1 MSEVDQ
7 SAPLLQPA
15 RPKKKDCEPCGV
27 GAPLYMATFSDM
39 AILLMA
45 FFVLLLSMT
54 EIDLKTWQQITGQIR
69 LAFGTQSINLDF
81 VIPTARS
88 MTIDDFSPNEAA
100 REVTLDVRQ
109 RMETEGELIV
119 RNTETYQNQFDIER
133 EFLIL
138 QASLESEIERGEV
151 IVKIQDEQLVVEV
164 PETSQSAGK
173 GEDQSEDRSGIVS
186 QQLISASAKV
196 AQIQSEITRD
206 INVFATRE
214 SSIESNEDS
223 TAKLLNRLQ
232 ALRENLRTEIENDL
246 LEAEMRDDAIYIT
259 VDGDDSFASGSAE
272 LRPNFVVLLGEIG
285 RSIAG
290 LTDSIAI
297 EGHTD
302 NIPIAFRDRF
312 QSNWDLSAAR
322 ASSVAT
328 TLMSQP
334 GLGDMQYEVL
344 GFADTVPVASNN
356 TVQGRSQNRR
366 IEIKMSDFN

>member
-1 MSEVDQ
+1 MSELEESASSSQLVQ
-7 SAPLLQPA
+7 S
-15 RPKKKDCEPCGV
+15 KKVNCEPCAV

-54 EIDLKTWQQITGQIR
+54 EIDLKTWQRITGQIR
-69 LAFGTQSINLDF
+69 LAFGTQSINLDLT
-81 VIPTARS
+81 IPTARS
-88 MTIDDFSPNEAA
+88 MIIDDFSPNEAA
-100 REVTLDVRQ
+100 REITLDVRQ
-109 RMETEGELIV
+109 RMETEGKLIV
-119 RNTETYQNQFDIER
+119 RNTETYQNQFDVER

-151 IVKIQDEQLVVEV
+151 VVKIQDEQLVVEV
-164 PETSQSAGK
+164 PETSRSSGN
-173 GEDQSEDRSGIVS
+173 GEEQSEDRSGIVS
-186 QQLISASAKV
+186 QQLINASAKV

-214 SSIESNEDS
+214 SLIESNEDS
-223 TAKLLNRLQ
+223 TAKLLNKLQ
-232 ALRENLRTEIENDL
+232 ALRENLRTEIANDL

-285 RSIAG
+285 RSIVG

-334 GLGDMQYEVL
+334 GLEGMQYEVL
-344 GFADTVPVASNN
+344 GFADTVPVASND
-356 TVQGRSQNRR
+356 TAPGRSQNRR

>member
-15 RPKKKDCEPCGV
+15 RPKKTDCEPCTV

-54 EIDLKTWQQITGQIR
+54 EIDLKTWQKITGQIR

-223 TAKLLNRLQ
+223 TAKLLNKLQ
-232 ALRENLRTEIENDL
+232 FTRVDEKKFSLVKILKILPKQNSLFETVLVSANDEL
-246 LEAEMRDDAIYIT
+246 VNQFLNKNISYNDINQILTKIINRSEFKKLKKILPRKVSDVIYISKY
-259 VDGDDSFASGSAE
+259 V
-272 LRPNFVVLLGEIG
+272 R
-285 RSIAG
+285 
-290 LTDSIAI
+290 
-297 EGHTD
+297 
-302 NIPIAFRDRF
+302 
-312 QSNWDLSAAR
+312 
-322 ASSVAT
+322 
-328 TLMSQP
+328 
-334 GLGDMQYEVL
+334 YK
-344 GFADTVPVASNN
+344 
-356 TVQGRSQNRR
+356 
-366 IEIKMSDFN
+366 IKSLYL

>member
-1 MSEVDQ
+1 MSELEESASSSQLVQ
-7 SAPLLQPA
+7 S
-15 RPKKKDCEPCGV
+15 KKVHCEPCAV

-54 EIDLKTWQQITGQIR
+54 EIDLKTWQRITGQIR
-69 LAFGTQSINLDF
+69 LAFGTQSINLDLT
-81 VIPTARS
+81 IPTARS
-88 MTIDDFSPNEAA
+88 MIIDDFSPNEAA
-100 REVTLDVRQ
+100 REITLDVRQ

-138 QASLESEIERGEV
+138 EASLESEIEKGEV
-151 IVKIQDEQLVVEV
+151 IVKIQDERLVVEV
-164 PETSQSAGK
+164 PETSQSAGN
-173 GEDQSEDRSGIVS
+173 GEGQSEDRAGIVG
-186 QQLISASAKV
+186 QPLINASAKV

-214 SSIESNEDS
+214 SLIESNEDS
-223 TAKLLNRLQ
+223 TAELLNKLQ

-285 RSIAG
+285 RSIEG

-328 TLMSQP
+328 TLISQP
-334 GLGDMQYEVL
+334 GLEDMQYEVL
-344 GFADTVPVASNN
+344 GFADTVPVASND
-356 TVQGRSQNRR
+356 TPQGRSQNRR

>member
-1 MSEVDQ
+1 MSEADQ

-15 RPKKKDCEPCGV
+15 RPKKTDCEPCTV

-54 EIDLKTWQQITGQIR
+54 EIDLKTWQKITGQIR
-69 LAFGTQSINLDF
+69 LAFGTQSINLDLT
-81 VIPTARS
+81 IPTARS
-88 MTIDDFSPNEAA
+88 MIIDDFSPNEAA
-100 REVTLDVRQ
+100 REITLDVRQ

-138 QASLESEIERGEV
+138 EASLESEIERGEV

-164 PETSQSAGK
+164 PETSRSAGS
-173 GEDQSEDRSGIVS
+173 GEGQSEDRSGIIN
-186 QQLISASAKV
+186 QQLINVSAKV

-206 INVFATRE
+206 INVFAIRE

-223 TAKLLNRLQ
+223 TAKLLNKLQ
-232 ALRENLRTEIENDL
+232 ALRENLRTEVENDL
-246 LEAEMRDDAIYIT
+246 LEVEMRDDAIYIT

-334 GLGDMQYEVL
+334 SLEDIQYEVL
-344 GFADTVPVASNN
+344 GFADTVPVASND
-356 TVQGRSQNRR
+356 TAQGRSQNRR